1 MNKMQNFNKDFRRAL
16 GSFPTGVTVVTT
28 MDKNNK
34 PIGFTANSFTSVSL
48 NPHLILICIGKN
60 SSNIQSFTQ
69 AEYFAISIL
78 SHNQRQ
84 ISITF
89 ANPSDDRFAEVKWE
103 KKETGSPII
112 SDSVA
117 WFDCKKKQSI
127 DAGDHIILIGQ
138 VLNFAASTNIPLVFL
153 QGNYVNPDLGQKAL
167 QAMEDKTA
175 RVLVGALIE
184 CGGNIFLI
192 RQENKDF
199 LEFPTA
205 SKFGS
210 IGEKNSLQDKLQ
222 QIGIHVTDYY
232 LFSVFESV
240 KDKIN
245 FIFYRIKL
253 KTKPEI
259 KQGKFYPFAEIPF
272 ERLSYDWG
280 KTMLKRYISERKSDS
295 FGIYVGGESG
305 GKVETIK

>member
-127 DAGDHIILIGQ
+127 DAKKNNLDDHIILIGQ

-210 IGEKNSLQDKLQ
+210 IGEKDSLQDKLQ

-259 KQGKFYPFAEIPF
+259 TQGKFYPFAEIPF
-272 ERLSYDWG
+272 ERLSHDWG

-295 FGIYVGGESG
+295 FGISAKG
-305 GKVETIK
+305 

>member
-1 MNKMQNFNKDFRRAL
+1 MQNFNKDFRRAL

-60 SSNIQSFTQ
+60 SSNIQTFTQ

-192 RQENKDF
+192 NKKIKIF
-199 LEFPTA
+199 LNF
-205 SKFGS
+205 
-210 IGEKNSLQDKLQ
+210 LQPQNLA
-222 QIGIHVTDYY
+222 
-232 LFSVFESV
+232 L
-240 KDKIN
+240 
-245 FIFYRIKL
+245 
-253 KTKPEI
+253 
-259 KQGKFYPFAEIPF
+259 
-272 ERLSYDWG
+272 
-280 KTMLKRYISERKSDS
+280 
-295 FGIYVGGESG
+295 
-305 GKVETIK
+305 